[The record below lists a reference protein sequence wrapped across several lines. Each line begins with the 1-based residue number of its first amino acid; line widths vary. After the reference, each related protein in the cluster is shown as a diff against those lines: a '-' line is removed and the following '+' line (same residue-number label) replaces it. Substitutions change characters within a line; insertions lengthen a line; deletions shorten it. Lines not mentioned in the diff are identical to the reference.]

1 MEPVEALKQGDKEAI
16 SWLVDS
22 FSQRLLK
29 AAALILG
36 DQHLAED
43 AVQDCLVDA
52 ISHISSFR
60 GDASVYTWLYAI
72 LLRRCRRMRRSL
84 SVKIDQLSSDDVEP
98 VLFRS
103 GNYGRLPPV
112 EGRMQVREAISALDH
127 KYREAIVLFY
137 YEEFSIKEMAQL
149 LGVPEG
155 TVKNRLHRAREKLRL
170 LLESEEEICL

>member
-1 MEPVEALKQGDKEAI
+1 MEPVEALKRGDEAI
-16 SWLVDS
+16 SW
-22 FSQRLLK
+22 
-29 AAALILG
+29 
-36 DQHLAED
+36 
-43 AVQDCLVDA
+43 LVDA

-137 YEEFSIKEMAQL
+137 YEEFCGCWPASTKLALTAWRKKI
-149 LGVPEG
+149 G
-155 TVKNRLHRAREKLRL
+155 TTGTSLTTTWKRAWL
-170 LLESEEEICL
+170 S

>member
-1 MEPVEALKQGDKEAI
+1 MEPVEALKRGDEAI
-16 SWLVDS
+16 SW
-22 FSQRLLK
+22 
-29 AAALILG
+29 
-36 DQHLAED
+36 
-43 AVQDCLVDA
+43 LVDA